1 MYKPNIYTELGI
13 YRSNKFGIRPTIYKS
28 VKKVVGGDSGFEIQ
42 NIAKDEWLYRHPK
55 TTTDP
60 EESVKDENNNDVLE
74 DIQAKLSSLRLAM
87 DNVGEAV
94 SSFIKQQR
102 KEKNKEINKKTKQPV
117 VDESIKIE
125 DEIVAKEIG
134 KDNENNIG
142 SIKEEVVVSKTVRV
156 DDMKIDEQ
164 DIKKKKSSGEI
175 KKKKGKNSGKKDLK
189 VEDIDKKV
197 DIIKEDSKVDA
208 VEGTK
213 EKDVA
218 NKDTKAVDDK
228 LNIIKENN
236 TNDADGNPIEE
247 KVDVK
252 KNLEK
257 GDTHTGEVKEINEKG
272 NENKEAEGGDGG
284 AKVDIV
290 EEVDAKK

>member
-1 MYKPNIYTELGI
+1 MRDLKTPKEH
-13 YRSNKFGIRPTIYKS
+13 
-28 VKKVVGGDSGFEIQ
+28 FEI
-42 NIAKDEWLYRHPK
+42 N
-55 TTTDP
+55 
-60 EESVKDENNNDVLE
+60 
-74 DIQAKLSSLRLAM
+74 
-87 DNVGEAV
+87 
-94 SSFIKQQR
+94 F

-117 VDESIKIE
+117 VDESIKIDVTE
-125 DEIVAKEIG
+125 DEISTKEIG
-134 KDNENNIG
+134 KDNENKIG
-142 SIKEEVVVSKTVRV
+142 NIKEDGTIV

-189 VEDIDKKV
+189 EEDIDKKV
-197 DIIKEDSKVDA
+197 DIIKEDGTTKADA
-208 VEGTK
+208 VGGTK

-218 NKDTKAVDDK
+218 NKDTKAVGDK

-236 TNDADGNPIEE
+236 TNDADGNPIEG

-272 NENKEAEGGDGG
+272 NKEAEGGDGV
-284 AKVDIV
+284 ANEKVDIV

>member
-117 VDESIKIE
+117 VDESIKIDVTE
-125 DEIVAKEIG
+125 DEISAKEIG
-134 KDNENNIG
+134 KDNENKIGPG
-142 SIKEEVVVSKTVRV
+142 SIKEDGTIV

-164 DIKKKKSSGEI
+164 DIKKKKSSGEG
-175 KKKKGKNSGKKDLK
+175 KKKKGKNNGKKDLK
-189 VEDIDKKV
+189 EEDIVKKV
-197 DIIKEDSKVDA
+197 DIIKEDADA
-208 VEGTK
+208 VGGTK

-218 NKDTKAVDDK
+218 NKDTQDVDDK
-228 LNIIKENN
+228 LDIIKENN
-236 TNDADGNPIEE
+236 AKDADGNPI
-247 KVDVK
+247 KGK
-252 KNLEK
+252 GNLEK

-272 NENKEAEGGDGG
+272 NGNKEAEGGDGG
-284 AKVDIV
+284 TNEKIDII
-290 EEVDAKK
+290 EEVD